1 MNHNN
6 SSISNSE
13 TANFRRMAKRLLWLS
28 APFLLAAAFILIVD
42 PYNYFNFSRVIAD
55 DAKSSV
61 AAVINPTFW
70 KLNKYERTGGN
81 RILLGDSRMIAMET
95 ETIKRATGEDY
106 VNLAYGGG
114 NARETIETFWLAA
127 KKNRL
132 EKVYIGINLDK
143 YNDYEIVD
151 RTIIYRVTRENS
163 FLYFLNPDIW
173 NAAYYNSEIYLTGRK
188 FNIGTP
194 NMTKADFWAEAVAAE
209 TSYYQ
214 KYTEPRKY
222 REDFRKIAE
231 YCRANRIELKFVIF
245 PTHVALQRLIDETK
259 VRPQRDAMLNDLSEF
274 GDVYDFDWENEMTRD
289 SQNFPDP
296 FHFNREIAAEIVGDI
311 WNSTGKYAKFYPA
324 TKINR

>member
-1 MNHNN
+1 MNHSN

-13 TANFRRMAKRLLWLS
+13 AADFYLMAKRLLLLS
-28 APFLLAAAFILIVD
+28 VPFLLGAAFILLVD
-42 PYNYFNFSRVIAD
+42 PYNYFNYSRLIAD

-70 KLNKYERTGGN
+70 KLNQYEQTGGS

-95 ETIKRATGEDY
+95 ETIRQATGEDY

-151 RTIIYRVTRENS
+151 RTIIYRATRENP

-173 NAAYYNSEIYLTGRK
+173 NAAYYNAEIHLTGK
-188 FNIGTP
+188 HFNIGTP
-194 NMTKADFWAEAVAAE
+194 NMTKTDFWTEAITAE
-209 TSYYQ
+209 TRYYR
-214 KYTEPRKY
+214 KYAEPRRY
-222 REDFRKIAE
+222 REEFRKISK
-231 YCRANRIELKFVIF
+231 YCRENNIALTFVIF
-245 PTHVALQRLIDETK
+245 PTHIDLQRLVDEIG
-259 VRPQRDAMLNDLSEF
+259 VRPQRTAMLNDLTEF
-274 GDVYDFDWENEMTRD
+274 GDVYDFDWQNEMTSD
-289 SQNFPDP
+289 AQNFPDP
-296 FHFNREIAAEIVGDI
+296 FHFKREIAAEIVSDI
-311 WNSTGKYAKFYPA
+311 WAGERKHAKFYEA
-324 TKINR
+324 ARK